1 MKLKAFKFKLK
12 PNKKQEILIS
22 KNIGCCRFIYN
33 QMLAERRDKYEN
45 KDKSKCK
52 TEKQY
57 KEEFDFLKEAESSSL
72 QQTRID
78 LEQSYKNFFRKIK
91 LHQKVSF
98 RFKSR
103 KNPKQSFRIVSNN
116 SYSNRYSKKIRIK
129 DNYIRIPKIGFVKF
143 KKSREVEGKIKSIT
157 VSKNILNQYFVSILC
172 EVELKKLPK
181 IDKNIGIDLGIKDFC
196 ITSDN
201 KKEFNPKFLRK
212 SELKLKKA
220 QRTLSRRKK
229 GSKRREKARKKVFK
243 VYQKIANQRLD
254 FLHKLSTKLINE
266 NQVIC
271 LEKLAVKNMLKNHCL
286 AKSIADCSWSK
297 FVEFLKYKA
306 DWYGRT
312 IVQIDR
318 FFPSSKLC
326 SSCGNTKKDLKL
338 KDREYCCDSCGIT
351 IDRDYNAALNIL
363 KEGLRILEEK
373 SSCWTGSDS
382 SVNIRTVVLSS

>member
-1 MKLKAFKFKLK
+1 MKLKSFKFKLK

-22 KNIGCCRFIYN
+22 KNIGCCRFLYN

-45 KDKSKCK
+45 KDKTKCK

-57 KEEFDFLKEAESSSL
+57 KEEFEFLKEADATSL

-78 LEQSYKNFFRKIK
+78 LEQAYKNFFRKIK
-91 LHQKVSF
+91 LQQKVSL

-103 KNPKQSFRIVSNN
+103 KNPKQSFRIVNDISN
-116 SYSNRYSKKIRIK
+116 SRSTKRIRVK
-129 DNYIRIPKIGFVKF
+129 NNYIKIPKIGFVKF

-157 VSKNILNQYFVSILC
+157 VSKNILNQYYVSILC
-172 EVELKKLPK
+172 EVEIKKLPK

-201 KKEFNPKFLRK
+201 KKEPNPKYLKK

-220 QRTLSRRKK
+220 QKILSKRKK
-229 GSKRREKARKKVFK
+229 GSQRREKARKKVFR

-254 FLHKLSTKLINE
+254 FLHQLSTKLINE

-271 LEKLAVKNMLKNHCL
+271 LEDLSIKNMLKNHKL
-286 AKSIADCSWSK
+286 AKSIADCGWSK

-306 DWYGRT
+306 DWYGR
-312 IVQIDR
+312 ILVQIDK
-318 FFPSSKLC
+318 FFPSSKFC
-326 SSCGNTKKDLKL
+326 SGCGNIKEDLKL
-338 KDREYCCDSCGIT
+338 KDREYHCNSCGII

-373 SSCWTGSDS
+373 SNSCWTDSDS
-382 SVNIRTVVLSS
+382 SVNIRTVVLNS